1 MQGISG
7 VFEQA
12 NFVTIIVTNDWKI
25 EMDGIIGAMRAL
37 KCRDKNIDWY
47 YILMIFCII
56 LAYAVYLPKHLS
68 IDSWNVQH
76 LYAELDQI
84 GTGHLKAI
92 WSEALQTCFV
102 TGRFFRGFIFLA
114 FASCRA
120 AHLLVSPWV
129 NWVALFFMC
138 LSGERLWTAIR
149 NMLPAKAT
157 TSKICFTCCVIVLC
171 NPFFTDWMEYI
182 ECQLYYPLA
191 LWLAISAA
199 ITLQRDNPRFKEWFS
214 ASILLVLSSGL
225 YQIALQFFVLVSVC
239 FIILGCKAKD
249 IKDQIWIPIKR
260 ILLAI
265 SVYGVAAGMQLC
277 IARIVRSNRVQEKT
291 LIEIIGKTS
300 SAQSS
305 LWKMIPYTKNILSI
319 LFSLVALLLIIRFM
333 WCLFHSELA
342 MNGKIVRCLV
352 VLSGF
357 VGYYGALFLPLIVS
371 ELWFSQ
377 RSMVGFWGILLILA
391 VAEECVPT
399 DQQVTAH
406 DIKIDVIWVML
417 VVLLISNISSC
428 VRFGTDLYKVNA
440 IDKMRGELISNLI
453 ADYERETGISIANVA
468 FRQDV
473 SFTYAYPETVNF
485 CENNQAA
492 WSASWNYLSI
502 LETVSNRKFQQCE
515 YTEDIYNKYY
525 GNGPVDWNEFSEEQ
539 IHFESETAYIM
550 VY

>member
-1 MQGISG
+1 MDKKIS
-7 VFEQA
+7 
-12 NFVTIIVTNDWKI
+12 
-25 EMDGIIGAMRAL
+25 AMRTL
-37 KCRDKNIDWY
+37 KCKDKNIDWY

-68 IDSWNVQH
+68 VDSWNVQH

-84 GTGHLKAI
+84 GTGHL
-92 WSEALQTCFV
+92 EAVWREAVQTCFV
-102 TGRFFRGFIFLA
+102 TGRFFRGVIFLA

-149 NMLPAKAT
+149 NMLPTKARS
-157 TSKICFTCCVIVLC
+157 SKLIFTCCVIVLC

-199 ITLQRDNPRFKEWFS
+199 TTLQRDNPKFKEWFL
-214 ASILLVLSSGL
+214 ASMLLVLSSGL

-249 IKDQIWIPIKR
+249 IKEQISLPIKR

-265 SVYGVAAGMQLC
+265 SAYGVAAGMQLC
-277 IARIVRSNRVQEKT
+277 IARIVHSNRVQEKT
-291 LIEIIGKTS
+291 LEEIIEKTS
-300 SAQSS
+300 SAQIS
-305 LWKMIPYTKNILSI
+305 LWKMVPYTKNIVSV

-333 WCLFHSELA
+333 WYLSHSGLA
-342 MNGKIVRCLV
+342 MNEKIVRCLV

-357 VGYYGALFLPLIVS
+357 VGYYGSLFLPLIVS
-371 ELWFSQ
+371 ELWFPQ
-377 RSMVGFWGILLILA
+377 RSMVGFWGVLLILV
-391 VAEECVPT
+391 VAEECVST
-399 DQQVTAH
+399 DQQVVTQN
-406 DIKIDVIWVML
+406 IKIDIIFAML
-417 VVLLISNISSC
+417 VVLLISNVSSC
-428 VRFGTDLYKVNA
+428 IRFGTDLYKVNA

-453 ADYERETGISIANVA
+453 ADYERKTGISIANVA
-468 FRQDV
+468 FRQDG

-502 LETVSNRKFQQCE
+502 LETVSNQKFQQCE

-525 GNGPVDWNEFSEEQ
+525 GKGSVNWNEFSENQ
-539 IHFESETAYIM
+539 IHFEGETAYIM